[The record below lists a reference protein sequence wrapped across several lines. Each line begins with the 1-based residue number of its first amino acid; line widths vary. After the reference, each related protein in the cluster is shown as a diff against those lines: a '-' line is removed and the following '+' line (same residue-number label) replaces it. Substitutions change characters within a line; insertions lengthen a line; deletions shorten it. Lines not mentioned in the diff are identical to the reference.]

1 MGRMSSESGMGRMG
15 SMSSMENVHVESI
28 WLRSFSPPWPYL
40 VSHCGTNLTLNPIL
54 RLLWLIQVITY
65 YISYIIYYTYTLS
78 KSSNIT
84 FASSNLLQLCS
95 RIRKRTTQVP
105 RLTSEVRRGT
115 NAPKRWGWNC
125 SGLCRL
131 QMLADGRVWYII
143 GILPV

>member
-1 MGRMSSESGMGRMG
+1 MKKKNAESALFTIYDLFHFFSEKNMTEGKIFRDQRSCYSRQISPLNMMGRMSSESGMGRMG

-78 KSSNIT
+78 KSSNII
-84 FASSNLLQLCS
+84 FASSNLLQLCI
-95 RIRKRTTQVP
+95 RIRKRT
-105 RLTSEVRRGT
+105 
-115 NAPKRWGWNC
+115 
-125 SGLCRL
+125 
-131 QMLADGRVWYII
+131 
-143 GILPV
+143 